1 MKIKKIY
8 NDTKMKNPT
17 KRRLIAESYV
27 LTNIIAKMITP
38 FIAYVLKKM
47 NISPDSITILSFV
60 SLIVASGFFVCDNGH
75 VACIYIILFG
85 FLDSLDGDLA
95 RLNKKKSKHGATLDT
110 MGADLF
116 YFLIP
121 FSVSF
126 FLYNQNFESIFFN
139 EEILVVGFLISFCLI
154 FYRLIG
160 LRNYILFLN
169 IKSLEKKRAGY
180 TKKFNFF
187 RSLFSFYD
195 HEFIRGNFFSEP
207 GFIFNF
213 SILIFINEY
222 QILYYYLLI
231 IFIYTFIRILR
242 VFFGTIILYKGK

>member
-1 MKIKKIY
+1 
-8 NDTKMKNPT
+8 MKNPT
-17 KRRLIAESYV
+17 KKRVIAESYV
-27 LTNIIAKMITP
+27 LTNIVVKIFTP
-38 FIAYVLKKM
+38 LIAYFLKKI
-47 NISPDSITILSFV
+47 NISPDSITIMSFV
-60 SLIVASGFFVCDNGH
+60 SLIIASSFFVFGNGNI
-75 VACIYIILFG
+75 ACLFIILFG

-95 RLNKKKSKHGATLDT
+95 RLDKKKSKHGATLDT

-116 YFLIP
+116 YFVIP

-126 FLYNQNFESIFFN
+126 FLYNQNFESVFYN
-139 EEILVVGFLISFCLI
+139 EEVLVIGFLISFCLI

-187 RSLFSFYD
+187 RSLFSYYD